1 MRTPLSA
8 EILDQAPKLRG
19 IVRHG
24 AGLDM
29 VPLAAATARRIPVA
43 NVPGANAQAVA
54 EYCFAAIFCL
64 LRKLKE
70 ADAVLRSQDWGSAR
84 RVGAPRELAGRTLGI
99 VGMGNIG
106 RRVAAI
112 GGTGFGMEVIGATRT
127 PGKLPHGV
135 APASIDELFSRSD
148 VIVLSCPLSEETRG
162 LVNAR
167 LLHLVKPTAIL
178 INVSRGAVIDEQAFV
193 DALRLGR
200 LAGAALDVFTVQP
213 IKPGHPFF
221 NLPNVL
227 LTPHL
232 AGLTRES
239 MVAMSVASAR
249 EMLRILSG
257 TQPENLVNP
266 EIYA

>member
-1 MRTPLSA
+1 
-8 EILDQAPKLRG
+8 
-19 IVRHG
+19 
-24 AGLDM
+24 
-29 VPLAAATARRIPVA
+29 
-43 NVPGANAQAVA
+43 VA

-64 LRKLKE
+64 LRKLNE
-70 ADAVLRSQDWGSAR
+70 ADEVLRAQDWGSAR
-84 RVGAPRELAGRTLGI
+84 QQVAAASELAGRTLGI
-99 VGMGNIG
+99 VGVGKIG

-112 GGTGFGMEVIGATRT
+112 GGTGFGMKVIGATRT
-127 PGKLPHGV
+127 TRELPAGI
-135 APASIDELFSRSD
+135 APARIDELFSRSD

-162 LVNAR
+162 LVNAK
-167 LLHLVKPTAIL
+167 LLHRVKPTAIL
-178 INVSRGAVIDEQAFV
+178 INVSRGAVIDQQAFV

-213 IKPGHPFF
+213 LRPGHPFF
-221 NLPNVL
+221 DLPNVL

-257 TQPENLVNP
+257 ARPENLVNP